1 MKLIK
6 FFYAEHFNTPRSWEL
21 REFEVND
28 VNLIVGA
35 NAAGKTR
42 ALNVIAGLSKLLLNS
57 KITFANGTSKAH
69 FLTRDNEELVYY
81 VQLKNSNVFK
91 EELFLRGEKL
101 INRIEDGS
109 GVIKGVEIN
118 RNINFKI
125 PTNELAALRRDDLQH
140 PFLNLL
146 FDWASNLRHFR
157 FAKEEE
163 KKTLTIIDSDQR
175 KKEEA
180 KLKDTDRSI
189 AIFNKGKK
197 AYGDKFVKNII
208 NDINEIGYLIENI
221 SLGPLESIQVDSP
234 VSLKIVGLIV
244 KEADREG
251 ITDQHSMSDGMF
263 RALSI
268 IIHFNYY
275 LLTDLS
281 GLVLIDDIGEGLDF
295 ERSTKLIR
303 LLIKKSIDIGIQLI
317 MSTNDKFVMNNT
329 ELEYWQIVHRE
340 GGLVRMH
347 NISNSAE
354 IFDQFRYTGLNN
366 FDFYSTEFFKT
377 GLK

>member
-6 FFYAEHFNTPRSWEL
+6 FYYAEHLNTPRSWEL
-21 REFEVND
+21 REFDVNN

-42 ALNVIAGLSKLLLNS
+42 ALNVIAGLCTLLLNS
-57 KITFANGTSKAH
+57 KITFANGISKAH
-69 FLTRDNEELVYY
+69 FLTRDKEELVYY
-81 VQLKNSNVFK
+81 VQLKNGIVFK

-118 RNINFKI
+118 RDIKFKI
-125 PTNELAALRRDDLQH
+125 PTNELAALRRDELQH

-157 FAKEEE
+157 FAKEQE

-197 AYGDKFVKNII
+197 AYGDKFLKYII

-234 VSLKIVGLIV
+234 VSSKIVGLIV

-275 LLTDLS
+275 LLTNLS

-295 ERSTKLIR
+295 ERSTKLIK

-329 ELEYWQIVHRE
+329 ELEYWQIIHRE
-340 GGLVRMH
+340 GGLVKMH
-347 NISNSAE
+347 NITNSAE
-354 IFDQFRYTGLNN
+354 IFDEFRYTGLNN
-366 FDFYSTEFFKT
+366 FDFFSTEFFKT
-377 GLK
+377 GLN